1 MTGGRRSSTLP
12 GFVPLAF
19 TEPAI
24 DTWPYRLGPQE
35 SERLFLPLLVSALPD
50 WTHPLASA
58 ADVLRP
64 ALAGAP
70 LPGALVEAVL
80 AAGEPAQLGLLAA
93 NQRLLSD
100 RPDLRDR
107 LAATGCAPVARVI
120 LGLGHARE
128 TAWPLRARRRVLDC
142 AGGAGWAGPEG
153 VATALL
159 AMSDPGL
166 LRAAVGCPVAGVARG
181 VLVAVG
187 GGLTRAE
194 QLRGLLT
201 VHDHDGGPAALRL
214 LDGASWLRPVVAE
227 VVRDV
232 LATGDAGALRKA
244 AEVAEGTDGLVE
256 ELLDTGSAEREEL
269 LGLRDEVD
277 WALVAAWTE
286 AFDEVAAGALV
297 ARADC
302 PGWARDEL
310 YRVHGVAVA
319 ERAARVDVG
328 MFAVAPGG
336 ARAAKAVGVVARR
349 VLDEGPGDSA
359 VVAVLEAA
367 RPAVAVL
374 EALRQPSGG
383 AGPVWASLASL
394 VAERLG
400 EDVEAWRAVRARLP
414 RFAGTVAELL
424 HQAPPAGKQA
434 GGWPGGSAMPESERS
449 TTVTG
454 ARSAFLTLLD
464 AAPAHDALL
473 PHLDGRTVCD
483 LFGHGRWRPEWID
496 LALSSPDPRHLRVLT
511 NRGSLPAAA
520 IDVLMRLDDP
530 AVNAR
535 LFVRTAATAPQRE
548 RLLSGRPFNAPGP
561 LPLDPE
567 MVKELSRRAAGWR
580 GRDAVDC
587 ADLELQRHIL
597 RHVRVRGIVP
607 QLRMM
612 LNLWERHGAD
622 QVTNLL
628 DDEPQAIAH
637 TRKVIRREVRAYL
650 TKLLAGRDREA
661 ALAKLR
667 ARVTEGETVQ
677 WQIAALREQDHS
689 GNELFKEAQLWH
701 WADLMAEHARD
712 PLPGVA
718 LNGLAKIPECPDE
731 LRAQAALHGY
741 DQAPREVLDALAA
754 GTTPRELLRGGSIDY
769 DVVTWVH
776 QATKTGQLTW
786 DEVLESAR
794 PALRVLMLWGGER
807 LRDPLTSLVRACLDP
822 APEAWVLALRM
833 LPDFTGSVAEL
844 LRTAA
849 TATGVVLAH
858 GTE

>member
-1 MTGGRRSSTLP
+1 M
-12 GFVPLAF
+12 
-19 TEPAI
+19 
-24 DTWPYRLGPQE
+24 
-35 SERLFLPLLVSALPD
+35 
-50 WTHPLASA
+50 LAS
-58 ADVLRP
+58 
-64 ALAGAP
+64 
-70 LPGALVEAVL
+70 
-80 AAGEPAQLGLLAA
+80 GEPAQLGLLAT

-120 LGLGHARE
+120 LGLEHARQA
-128 TAWPLRARRRVLDC
+128 AWPLRARRRVLDC
-142 AGGAGWAGPEG
+142 AGGAGWVGPEG

-159 AMSDPGL
+159 ATSDPGR

-181 VLVAVG
+181 VLVSVG

-201 VHDHDGGPAALRL
+201 VHDHDGGPVALRL

-232 LATGDAGALRKA
+232 LAAGDAGALRKA
-244 AEVAEGTDGLVE
+244 TEVAEGTDGLVE
-256 ELLDTGSAEREEL
+256 ELLDGGSAEREEL

-277 WALVAAWTE
+277 WGLVAASSGM
-286 AFDEVAAGALV
+286 FDEVAAGALV

-302 PGWARDEL
+302 PDWVRDEL
-310 YRVHGVAVA
+310 YRVHGVTVA
-319 ERAARVDVG
+319 ERAARVDAG
-328 MFAVAPGG
+328 MFAVMPGG

-349 VLDEGPGDSA
+349 VLDEGSGDASA
-359 VVAVLEAA
+359 PVLPAMAVLEAA
-367 RPAVAVL
+367 RPAAAVL
-374 EALRQPSGG
+374 EAVRQPSEGG
-383 AGPVWASLASL
+383 GPGWEGLAGALAAL
-394 VAERLG
+394 VGERLG

-414 RFAGTVAELL
+414 RFAGTVTELL
-424 HQAPPAGKQA
+424 AASAGKQGASGGAGQA
-434 GGWPGGSAMPESERS
+434 GGWPGGSAMPEAERS

-473 PHLDGRTVCD
+473 PHLDDRTVCD

-511 NRGSLPAAA
+511 NRGSLPTAA

-535 LFVRTAATAPQRE
+535 LFVRTGATAPQRE

-561 LPLDPE
+561 LPLDPD
-567 MVKELSRRAAGWR
+567 MVEELSRRAAGWR

-628 DDEPQAIAH
+628 DDEPQAVAH

-650 TKLLAGRDREA
+650 TKLLAARDRDA
-661 ALAKLR
+661 ALARLR
-667 ARVTEGETVQ
+667 ARVAEGETAQ
-677 WQIAALREQDHS
+677 WQIAALREQEHS

-701 WADLMAEHARD
+701 WADLLAEHARD

-718 LNGLAKIPECPDE
+718 LNGLARIPECPEE

-741 DQAPREVLDALAA
+741 DQAPRKVLDALAA
-754 GTTPRELLRGGSIDY
+754 GTTPQELLRGGPINS

-776 QATKTGQLTW
+776 QATKAGQLTW
-786 DEVLESAR
+786 DEVLECAR
-794 PALRVLMLWGGER
+794 PARRVLMVWGGER

-849 TATGVVLAH
+849 TATGVVLPHGAVLPHEAVLAHGVVLAH